1 MLDEFLKDRRGSVF
15 KMENFWVN
23 VEKNNKDFW

>member
-1 MLDEFLKDRRGSVF
+1 MLDEFLKYRRGSVF
-15 KMENFWVN
+15 KMENFCVN